1 MTINDWLKNPSDY
14 ATGLTLYNQVKISTR
29 HDAFLAGNHAPNS
42 MQHKLLFSL
51 LTRASIKNPV
61 TVPAPKAT
69 QPKIEIKPNPMVETR
84 FIASEVETRFIAS
97 DVNTQNLASNVNLIA
112 PVRVIES
119 SSLPPELQA
128 IYAGIKEKYKSMSMT
143 HALMVDPAGTDET
156 RKDYLAKLIAADNE
170 VRSAWS
176 IIDNFVENGKL
187 PEAAPKLTALELSEK
202 RSNLIRNIQRTVAQ
216 LKRVN
221 LKPDTRLKNEA
232 RLVTM
237 QTELKAIET
246 SLKNV

>member
-14 ATGLTLYNQVKISTR
+14 ATGLNLYNQVKISTR

-42 MQHKLLFSL
+42 MQHKLLISL

-69 QPKIEIKPNPMVETR
+69 PPKIEIKPNPMVETR
-84 FIASEVETRFIAS
+84 FIASDVEPKNLSSAS
-97 DVNTQNLASNVNLIA
+97 DLIA

-170 VRSAWS
+170 VRSAWT

-216 LKRVN
+216 LKRDN

-246 SLKNV
+246 SLENV

>member
-14 ATGLTLYNQVKISTR
+14 ATGLNLYNQVKISTR

-42 MQHKLLFSL
+42 MQHKLLISL

-69 QPKIEIKPNPMVETR
+69 PPKIEIKPNPMVETR
-84 FIASEVETRFIAS
+84 FIASDVEPKNLSSAS
-97 DVNTQNLASNVNLIA
+97 DLIA

-170 VRSAWS
+170 VRAAWN
-176 IIDNFVENGKL
+176 IIDDFVKNGKL
-187 PEAAPKLTALELSEK
+187 PEAAPKPTALELSEK

-216 LKRVN
+216 LKRDN
-221 LKPDTRLKNEA
+221 LKPDTRTKFENKLSAFK
-232 RLVTM
+232 
-237 QTELKAIET
+237 TELKSIET
-246 SLKNV
+246 SLNNV

>member
-14 ATGLTLYNQVKISTR
+14 ATGLTLFNQVKISTR

-42 MQHKLLFSL
+42 MQHKLLISL

-69 QPKIEIKPNPMVETR
+69 PPKIEIKPNPMVETR
-84 FIASEVETRFIAS
+84 FIASDVEPKNLSSAS
-97 DVNTQNLASNVNLIA
+97 DLIA

-170 VRSAWS
+170 VRAAWN
-176 IIDNFVENGKL
+176 IIDDFVKNGKL
-187 PEAAPKLTALELSEK
+187 PEAAPKPTALELSEK

-216 LKRVN
+216 LKRDN
-221 LKPDTRLKNEA
+221 LKPDTRTKFENKLSAFK
-232 RLVTM
+232 
-237 QTELKAIET
+237 TELKSIET
-246 SLKNV
+246 SLNNV

>member
-1 MTINDWLKNPSDY
+1 MTINAWLKNPSDY
-14 ATGLTLYNQVKISTR
+14 ATGLNLYNQVKISTR

-42 MQHKLLFSL
+42 MQHKLLISL

-69 QPKIEIKPNPMVETR
+69 PPKIEIKPNPMVETR
-84 FIASEVETRFIAS
+84 FIASDVEK
-97 DVNTQNLASNVNLIA
+97 QNLASASDLIA

-119 SSLPPELQA
+119 SFLPTELQE

-143 HALMVDPAGTDET
+143 HALMIDPAGTDAT

-170 VRSAWS
+170 VRAAWN
-176 IIDNFVENGKL
+176 IIDDFVKNGKL
-187 PEAAPKLTALELSEK
+187 PEAAPKPTALELSEK

-216 LKRVN
+216 LKRDN
-221 LKPDTRLKNEA
+221 LKPDTRAKFENKLSAFK
-232 RLVTM
+232 
-237 QTELKAIET
+237 TELKSIET
-246 SLKNV
+246 SLNNV